1 MKANTASR
9 TALYMALFRA
19 LETNRPSGK
28 RLFTDPYAVSFLT
41 AKFKFVTQL
50 SVVPFIGKLVYGI
63 IRRRIPGAL
72 SSGVAR
78 TRYIDELLHQAVR
91 NGVKQVIILGAG
103 YDTRAL
109 RLGFL
114 RALPVIE
121 IDHPSTA
128 KLKQERVIRS
138 MGRLPE
144 NVTYIPV
151 DFNQQGLEE
160 LIILQQVDA
169 SLPTAFVWEGVTNYL
184 TADAVASTFSFIQHF
199 ASGSY
204 VIFTYVDEKVLND
217 PAAYFGG
224 QKLLRDLRQIEEKWT
239 FGLQPFLMRRYLDSF
254 ELELLEDFSAQEYR
268 RHYLPERQEK
278 GYEFYRVAFAV
289 RR

>member
-1 MKANTASR
+1 MKTSTASR
-9 TALYMALFRA
+9 TAQYMALFRA

-41 AKFKFVTQL
+41 AGFKFITQL
-50 SVVPFIGKLVYGI
+50 SVIPFVRNLVYRI
-63 IRRRIPGAL
+63 IRFRIPGAL

-78 TRYIDELLHQAVR
+78 TRYIDELLQQAVR

-121 IDHPSTA
+121 IDHPATA
-128 KLKQERVIRS
+128 KLKKERVVRS

-144 NVTYIPV
+144 NVRYIQA
-151 DFNQQGLEE
+151 DFNEQRLEQLAREQQIDQTLAT
-160 LIILQQVDA
+160 V
-169 SLPTAFVWEGVTNYL
+169 FVWEGVTNYL
-184 TADAVASTFSFIQHF
+184 SAEAVAATFAFMQRF

-204 VIFTYVDEKVLND
+204 VIFTYVDEKIIKY
-217 PAAYFGG
+217 PASFFGG
-224 QKLLRDLRQIEEKWT
+224 EKLLEDLKQLEEKWT
-239 FGLQPFLMRRYLDSF
+239 FGLEPFMTRRYLDAF
-254 ELELLEDFSAQEYR
+254 GMELLEDYSAGEYR
-268 RHYLPERQEK
+268 RYYLPERVEK

-289 RR
+289 KR

>member
-9 TALYMALFRA
+9 TAQYMALFRA

-41 AKFKFVTQL
+41 TGFKFVTQL
-50 SVVPFIGKLVYGI
+50 SVIPFIRSLVYRI
-63 IRRRIPGAL
+63 IRKRILGAL

-78 TRYIDELLHQAVR
+78 TRYIDELLQQAVR

-128 KLKQERVIRS
+128 ALKQERVKKS
-138 MGRLPE
+138 LGKLPE
-144 NVTYIPV
+144 NVRYIQT
-151 DFNQQGLEE
+151 DFNERSLDQLAAEQQ
-160 LIILQQVDA
+160 IDRT
-169 SLPTAFVWEGVTNYL
+169 LPTVFVWEGVTNYL
-184 TADAVASTFSFIQHF
+184 TADAVGATFAFMQQF
-199 ASGSY
+199 ARGTY
-204 VIFTYVDEKVLND
+204 VIFTYVDEKIIRY
-217 PAAYFGG
+217 PAAFFGG
-224 QKLLRDLRQIEEKWT
+224 EKLLEDLKQIEENWT
-239 FGLQPFLMRRYLDSF
+239 FGLEPFLTRRYLDNF
-254 ELELLEDFSAQEYR
+254 DMDLLEDYSAGEYR
-268 RHYLPERQEK
+268 NHYLPERSEK
-278 GYEFYRVAFAV
+278 GYEFYRVGFAV
-289 RR
+289 KR